1 MRYSLLLGTK
11 ASTKPDFCYL
21 LTLNVKNTVH
31 LGDGDTWL
39 QLLETFQLFELTF
52 IRGTAYGEPARGIV
66 LATKHYFFKA
76 A

>member
-52 IRGTAYGEPARGIV
+52 IWGTAYGEPARGIV